1 MSPNDDYSGEPGG
14 PIAYMASNGV
24 AANLLM
30 FALLGAGLVSLTG
43 LEREAWPSV
52 PFNHVEVSMAY
63 PGATPDEVEES
74 IVVKIEVESGTDMRQ
89 AIDDIESAVVRL
101 SDIAEVHDE
110 FQDIDL
116 IIRHQNQPAAFVEVY
131 RVEGEQVMDVATAV
145 HEHIAEVI
153 IPSLPDGVVAAIRGA
168 RRIKVPLTFAVLTS
182 IAGAI
187 FADDD
192 PDKDD
197 LEENFSD
204 PGRFDIDRFAP
215 PREEHKKTG
224 AYVPFGLGTHRCLG
238 SRLVELQMAIN
249 LLLIAHYFNIS
260 VLPSDYEIG
269 FNPFPTAAPNK
280 KLKFRIDK
288 RRNGF

>member
-1 MSPNDDYSGEPGG
+1 M
-14 PIAYMASNGV
+14 
-24 AANLLM
+24 
-30 FALLGAGLVSLTG
+30 
-43 LEREAWPSV
+43 
-52 PFNHVEVSMAY
+52 
-63 PGATPDEVEES
+63 
-74 IVVKIEVESGTDMRQ
+74 ESGTDMRQ
-89 AIDDIESAVVRL
+89 AIDDIESAVARL

-153 IPSLPDGVVAAIRGA
+153 IPSLPDGVGAAIRGA

-204 PGRFDIDRFAP
+204 PGRFDIDRFVPPAP
-215 PREEHKKTG
+215 PTSWCRALQDRTLLVLSGQPTG
-224 AYVPFGLGTHRCLG
+224 ALTTAGQAPIIAPLHTADGKDNGQVSVSNELYPGGRCG
-238 SRLVELQMAIN
+238 SDQGRR
-249 LLLIAHYFNIS
+249 YR
-260 VLPSDYEIG
+260 
-269 FNPFPTAAPNK
+269 APGGAPAD
-280 KLKFRIDK
+280 RGGVG
-288 RRNGF
+288 RHA

>member
-101 SDIAEVHDE
+101 SD
-110 FQDIDL
+110 
-116 IIRHQNQPAAFVEVY
+116 
-131 RVEGEQVMDVATAV
+131 
-145 HEHIAEVI
+145 IAEVI